1 MIVSPLRCS
10 LAPVAT
16 AAFAALLAGCSPKVV
31 DEVTDTAIG
40 HDSGDTSTAE
50 DTGDVDTGVLTG
62 VHGTVEGT
70 VYLQLYTTDEGGDM
84 VLMDWDETY
93 GGYPF
98 GSVFVAAYSADDDGY
113 QSFYDQHVITSPT
126 VSPAPGGDPYGLDI
140 DVDDLDSVNIF
151 ATVDYVGDGIIGT
164 GEPTGAHPNEVT
176 VTSNGT
182 VNEVDITV
190 MVPWAGSGGGGGS
203 GCTDV
208 VDISGTAS
216 VSSSWTDGDLAAMLF
231 DTNGAGPYTGVRVS
245 PTATSDGAEAAYDL
259 PVCANYGDY
268 QLLGAWNSDG
278 NGLFDPADTWG
289 SYVIDDSTDGNP
301 ISIREESLPDHD
313 ILIPFGEY
321 RPAVVPFVSISGTLT
336 SSEDWSAYS
345 EVYVAALKYR
355 PQGDTS
361 VGELKEGYDIMEW
374 STAELATDTALEY
387 HVEVPANT
395 IIYLWA
401 YADIDGDG
409 ILNEVSDP
417 VASLNNSTGRTVTGS
432 TSQSG
437 QDLQLTVP

>member
-1 MIVSPLRCS
+1 MTVSPFRSC
-10 LAPVAT
+10 LAPVAIT
-16 AAFAALLAGCSPKVV
+16 ALAALLAGCNHDKEG
-31 DEVTDTAIG
+31 DDTDTAIG
-40 HDSGDTSTAE
+40 HDSGDTSTTE
-50 DTGDVDTGVLTG
+50 DTGDIDTGVLPG

-70 VYLQLYTTDEGGDM
+70 VYLQLYTTDEAGDM

-98 GSVFVAAYSADDDGY
+98 GSVFVAAYTSDEDGY
-113 QSFYDQHVITSPT
+113 QTYYDQHVITSPT

-140 DVDDLDSVNIF
+140 DVDDIDSVNIF
-151 ATVDYVGDGIIGT
+151 ASVDYVGDGIIGT
-164 GEPTGAHPNEVT
+164 GEPTGAFPNEVT

-182 VNEVDITV
+182 VTEVDITV
-190 MVPWAGSGGGGGS
+190 MVPYAGTGGGGG

-208 VDISGTAS
+208 VNISGTAT
-216 VSSSWTDGDLAAMLF
+216 VGSSWVEGDVAALLY
-231 DTNGAGPYTGVRVS
+231 DTNGAGPYTGVRAT
-245 PTATSDGAEAAYDL
+245 PTATSGGAEAAYDL

-268 QLLGAWNSDG
+268 QLLGAWDSNG

-301 ISIREESLPDHD
+301 IAIREESLPDHD

-321 RPAVVPFVSISGTLT
+321 HPTVVPFVSISGTLT
-336 SSEDWSAYS
+336 SDEDWSTYS
-345 EVYVAALKYR
+345 DVYVAALKYR

-361 VGELKEGYDIMEW
+361 VADLKAGYDIVEW
-374 STAELATDTALEY
+374 STTDLAASSELDF

-409 ILNEVSDP
+409 ILNEVADP
-417 VASLNNSTGRTVTGS
+417 VASLNDSTGRTVTGS

-437 QDLQLTVP
+437 QDLVLTVP